1 VRRLRLRRLPPLL
14 LTTAPAGAANLLQ
27 AAVSL
32 SFVSGPERRPPV
44 VGGDDLVP
52 VVHPWS
58 LTMRTFWKWF
68 VVLAVPAVWV
78 TAARPAERLVPEGT
92 TVQLILL
99 RQKSVQQELA
109 LTPDKTKMVY
119 DFTFKQL
126 EAAQKAIGLGE
137 AEAKKKF
144 EQMEKENQQF
154 LADTLTAAQSKRL
167 DQITL
172 QVTGLLQLTRPDVAK
187 ALNLTEEQQKKFAE
201 LQKENRKELEE
212 IIHAKNKEGRNENLA
227 KHRES
232 TRTKIRA
239 LLTDE
244 QKKKVE
250 EIVGA
255 PFKGEIVFEEP

>member
-1 VRRLRLRRLPPLL
+1 
-14 LTTAPAGAANLLQ
+14 
-27 AAVSL
+27 
-32 SFVSGPERRPPV
+32 
-44 VGGDDLVP
+44 
-52 VVHPWS
+52 
-58 LTMRTFWKWF
+58 MRIFWKWF
-68 VVLAVPAVWV
+68 LVLSVPAVWV
-78 TAARPAERLVPEGT
+78 TTARPAERLVPEGT
-92 TVQLILL
+92 TVQLIVL
-99 RQKSVQQELA
+99 RQKSVQKELELA
-109 LTPDKTKMVY
+109 ADTVKKVY
-119 DFTFKQL
+119 DFTAKQA
-126 EAAQKAIGLGE
+126 EAAQKAIELGE
-137 AEAKKKF
+137 AERTPKF
-144 EQMEKENQQF
+144 EQMEKENEKF
-154 LADTLTAAQSKRL
+154 LADNLTAAQRKRL

-172 QVTGLLQLTRPDVAK
+172 QLTGLHQLNRPDIAK

-201 LQKENRKELEE
+201 MQKENRKELEE